1 MPKVKWRGTEVTT
14 TGPELKVGDK
24 APTDFALTATDMS
37 AIKGSDLAGKKRIIL
52 TSPSIDTPVC
62 DAEARR
68 FNQEATAIPGVDVVF
83 ATCDLP
89 FAQKRWCGG
98 AGIDKLKL
106 TSDYKDRSFGKAFGV
121 LEPSRQLLARA
132 VFVIDAS
139 DTVRYVEYVP
149 EVTTEP
155 NYDAAL
161 EAARALK

>member
-1 MPKVKWRGTEVTT
+1 M
-14 TGPELKVGDK
+14 
-24 APTDFALTATDMS
+24 
-37 AIKGSDLAGKKRIIL
+37 
-52 TSPSIDTPVC
+52 
-62 DAEARR
+62 
-68 FNQEATAIPGVDVVF
+68 F

-106 TSDYKDRSFGKAFGV
+106 ASDYKDRSFGKAFGV